1 MASIAPAASP
11 QDCSTNH
18 VFQFEPNHQQK
29 SDCFCVPEIVRFFA
43 SHILRL
49 NLCHPSGLNRA
60 HSIHNVFCSSGSH
73 LLYQHPYSKHDSER
87 DKGKS
92 WNTTLLRETNQQ
104 YDCTFLGATH
114 SITSMFRKPQDIL
127 LSTQTS
133 TRKKEVK
140 EIRKNLHFSL
150 SNFTEEDDTA
160 LFGSGN
166 VGQTLW
172 SIYHR
177 ILRC

>member
-1 MASIAPAASP
+1 
-11 QDCSTNH
+11 
-18 VFQFEPNHQQK
+18 
-29 SDCFCVPEIVRFFA
+29 
-43 SHILRL
+43 
-49 NLCHPSGLNRA
+49 
-60 HSIHNVFCSSGSH
+60 
-73 LLYQHPYSKHDSER
+73 
-87 DKGKS
+87 
-92 WNTTLLRETNQQ
+92 
-104 YDCTFLGATH
+104 
-114 SITSMFRKPQDIL
+114 MFRKPQDIL

-133 TRKKEVK
+133 IRKKEVK

-177 ILRC
+177 TLRC

>member
-1 MASIAPAASP
+1 MI
-11 QDCSTNH
+11 Q
-18 VFQFEPNHQQK
+18 
-29 SDCFCVPEIVRFFA
+29 
-43 SHILRL
+43 
-49 NLCHPSGLNRA
+49 
-60 HSIHNVFCSSGSH
+60 
-73 LLYQHPYSKHDSER
+73 ER
-87 DKGKS
+87 DEGKS

-133 TRKKEVK
+133 IRKKEVK